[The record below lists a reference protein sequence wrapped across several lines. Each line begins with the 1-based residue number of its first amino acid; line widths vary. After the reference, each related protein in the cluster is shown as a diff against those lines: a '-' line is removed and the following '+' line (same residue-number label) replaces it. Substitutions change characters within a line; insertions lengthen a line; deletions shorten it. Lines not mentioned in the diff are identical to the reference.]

1 MDSTEITE
9 AFRTRERTER
19 PRSVPSAG
27 APRHQL
33 VEMTLVRLREYLRE
47 PEAMFWSFLFPIL
60 MTCALGVAFSSSSA
74 TRINV
79 GVVDA
84 PGDEAIVT
92 ALQHDAQFT
101 IHRVAA
107 RDVDR
112 SVREGIA
119 AVVIVPGTPITYRYD
134 EARSESQA
142 ARLAVNEALQRAAGR
157 VDAFTAVQVPVSA
170 IGSRYIDWVIPG
182 LLGMGIMS
190 TGMWS
195 VGFSIATAR
204 NRKLLKR
211 FAATPMV
218 RAYFLA
224 SFVGSRFVFLVVETV
239 VLMVFA
245 WLAFG
250 VTVQGSL
257 MTFTVVCVVGAL
269 TFGGMALLVASRAR
283 SVEALSG
290 LMNFVMLPMWL
301 LSGIF
306 FASTNFPDVM
316 QPFIQSLPLTALIDA
331 LRDVTNNGESLA
343 GVAPDLGILA
353 AWGVISFVVAL
364 KLFRWR

>member
-1 MDSTEITE
+1 MAS
-9 AFRTRERTER
+9 
-19 PRSVPSAG
+19 S

-47 PEAMFWSFLFPIL
+47 PEALFWSFLFPIL
-60 MTCALGVAFSSSSA
+60 MTCALGVAFSSSGSA
-74 TRINV
+74 RIIA
-79 GVVDA
+79 GVVET
-84 PGDEAIVT
+84 PGSADVVS
-92 ALQHDAQFT
+92 ALQHDARFT
-101 IHRVAA
+101 IRPITEGEIERAI
-107 RDVDR
+107 RDGTV
-112 SVREGIA
+112 
-119 AVVIVPGTPITYRYD
+119 AVVIVPGSPITYRYD
-134 EARSESQA
+134 DARSESQA
-142 ARLAVNEALQRAAGR
+142 ARLAVDAALQRASGR
-157 VDAFTAVQVPVSA
+157 VDAFTALERPVTA

-218 RAYFLA
+218 RGYFLA
-224 SFVGSRFVFLVVETV
+224 SFVGSRFMFLVLETV
-239 VLMVFA
+239 VLMLFA
-245 WLAFG
+245 RFAFN

-257 MTFTVVCVVGAL
+257 VTFSIVCIVGAL

-306 FASTNFPDVM
+306 FASSNFPDPM
-316 QPFIQSLPLTALIDA
+316 QPFIQVLPLTALIDA
-331 LRDVTNNGESLA
+331 LRDVTNNAATLA
-343 GVAPDLGILA
+343 AVGSDLGILGG
-353 AWGVISFVVAL
+353 WGAVSFVAAL
-364 KLFRWR
+364 KLFRWQ

>member
-1 MDSTEITE
+1 M
-9 AFRTRERTER
+9 
-19 PRSVPSAG
+19 
-27 APRHQL
+27 PRHQL

-47 PEAMFWSFLFPIL
+47 PEALFWSFLFPIL
-60 MTCALGVAFSSSSA
+60 MTCALGVAFSGSSA
-74 TRINV
+74 ARIIV
-79 GVVDA
+79 GVVNGTDSQGVISALQRDA
-84 PGDEAIVT
+84 RFTIRPVEPGDIERTV
-92 ALQHDAQFT
+92 
-101 IHRVAA
+101 
-107 RDVDR
+107 RD
-112 SVREGIA
+112 GTA
-119 AVVIVPGTPITYRYD
+119 AVVIVPGTPVTYRYD

-142 ARLAVNEALQRAAGR
+142 ARLAVDAALQREAGR
-157 VDAFTAVQVPVSA
+157 VDAFTPVEQPVSTV
-170 IGSRYIDWVIPG
+170 GSRYIDWVIPG

-218 RAYFLA
+218 RSYFLA
-224 SFVGSRFVFLVVETV
+224 SFIGSRFVFLVVETI
-239 VLMVFA
+239 VLMAFA
-245 WLAFG
+245 ALAFN

-257 MTFTVVCVVGAL
+257 VTFAIVCGVGAL

-306 FASTNFPDVM
+306 FASTNFPDVV
-316 QPFIQSLPLTALIDA
+316 QPLIQSLPLTALIDA
-331 LRDVTNNGESLA
+331 LRDVANNGDSLA

-353 AWGVISFVVAL
+353 AWGMTSFVAAL
-364 KLFRWR
+364 KLFRWQ